1 MRLNYLCL
9 NMKFLLLSLGFWTF
23 TFSGLIAQN
32 LPQDNFYLY
41 LIGDAGK
48 PSVVNE
54 KYRKT
59 IQSLL
64 KDSPTIPS
72 AIVYLGDNV
81 YPKGLESEDHP
92 WRLEGEEILQSQL
105 QIAGSIR
112 NIFFIPGNHDWKRG
126 REGGLQQVLNQQLW
140 VDSLKSEAIQ
150 FYPRDGCPGPVE
162 LKLSDNLVLVIIDS
176 QWWLHAWDKPQ
187 GENSVCD
194 IKTPQEMIAAVED
207 ILQRNEGKQV
217 VIAAHHPI
225 YTYGEHGGISTFKD
239 HLFPLTKVQKNLY
252 LPIPVIGSIYPL
264 YRKAFGNVQDLAHPL
279 YKEFRKSIHDLL
291 KQYPGTL
298 YAAGHEHAL
307 QYAIK
312 DSVHYVVSGS
322 GSKHTYVR
330 KKGYARFAKSANGF
344 VRLAVTTNNQ
354 IRIEYFTEDNPDPA
368 YTVASTIAR
377 YHPPEEI
384 GANSEKTKITQASD
398 QYKATTSK
406 KKWLGE
412 NYRDVW
418 SQKIE
423 VPVFDFQSANGPLK
437 IIQQGG
443 GQQTLS
449 LRLEDPSGKQY
460 ALRSIEKYPEK
471 AIPEAF
477 RETFAKDLVQDQI
490 SASHPYG
497 SLVIAPL
504 ADAAGIYHTNPRVVW
519 LPDDPR
525 LGVYRKV
532 FANKLM
538 LFEERPDGKATDMDF
553 FGNADDIVSTF
564 KVIDKLAK
572 DNDNQVDQ
580 AFVLR
585 SRLFDLWIGDWDRH
599 DDQWRWA
606 EFDKKNGKLYRPIPR
621 DRDQAF
627 FVNEGKIPKLFSKRW
642 ALPKLQGFDYDL
654 DWPAGFMYNA
664 RYFDR
669 SFLTELSRE
678 DWLSI
683 AKDLKGLLTDE
694 VIERSI
700 RQWPAEIFAL
710 RGEEIIKKLKARR
723 DRLEDFAMD
732 HYLFLSKAVNIVGSD
747 KHERFNVAFQEGG
760 KVHVVVFKIKKDG
773 EVDRKI
779 YERTFLEEE
788 TEEVRLYGLGGDDE
802 FRFSGSE
809 KTKIKIRTI
818 GGKGD
823 DRLESLSKEKPVVYD
838 KPAGMVPASGSRF
851 RDRRSSDPLI
861 NEYNRKEFKY
871 DLLAPL
877 IFGNYNVDDGIFL
890 GGGFLSTQH
899 GFRKDPFKTRHLFL
913 GSYALNTSSFNFQYS
928 GRYTNMIRKWSG
940 ELELNAKSPNFVNN
954 FFGLGNESVFDK
966 NIDDNPTVG
975 VDRAIDYYRLRF
987 TEWSMDMRL
996 SRKIGANG
1004 FIKVGPSLQVVEL
1017 ERPDENRF
1025 VKDFE
1030 ATLSQPILETYRNFA
1045 GVGYSWGVDNRNNPL
1060 FTTRGL
1066 YFEQTSRWMNEFN
1079 SSDVTVGNFGY
1090 HTATLAFYQSFRF
1103 PARLTFAS
1111 RISAGITRGD
1121 FQLYQSQILDGRTE
1135 LRGFRK
1141 TRFYGDSKLVF
1152 NNEVRFKLG
1161 EIRSYI
1167 MPASI
1172 GLVGFYDIGRVW
1184 YKDENGVDP
1193 TALSGKSNIWHKGFG
1208 GGIWFTPYNM
1218 AVVSLEAGHSV
1229 EGTLGY
1235 FRLGFLF

>member
-1 MRLNYLCL
+1 
-9 NMKFLLLSLGFWTF
+9 MKFFLLSLSFGLLI
-23 TFSGLIAQN
+23 SGGLCAQN
-32 LPQDNFYLY
+32 QSQDTFYLY
-41 LIGDAGK
+41 LVGDAGE
-48 PSVVNE
+48 PTVVNE
-54 KYRKT
+54 TYRKT
-59 IQSLL
+59 IQSLG

-72 AIVYLGDNV
+72 AIVFLGDNI
-81 YPKGLESEDHP
+81 YPKGLESEGHP
-92 WRLEGEEILQSQL
+92 KRNEGEEILSSQL
-105 QIAGSIR
+105 QLAASIR
-112 NIFFIPGNHDWKRG
+112 NIYFIPGNHDWKRG

-140 VDSLKSEAIQ
+140 IDSLKNEAIQ
-150 FYPRDGCPGPVE
+150 FYPRDGCPGPIE

-176 QWWLHAWDKPQ
+176 QWWLHGWEKPE
-187 GENSVCD
+187 GEISVCE
-194 IKTPQEMIAAVED
+194 IKTPPEMIAAIED
-207 ILQRNEGKQV
+207 VLQRNEGKQV
-217 VIAAHHPI
+217 VIAGHHPI
-225 YTYGEHGGISTFKD
+225 YTYGEHGGVSILKD
-239 HLFPLTKVQKNLY
+239 HLFPLTKIQKNLY
-252 LPIPVIGSIYPL
+252 LPLPVVGSIYPL
-264 YRKAFGNVQDLAHPL
+264 YRKAFGNIQDLSHPL
-279 YKEFRKSIHDLL
+279 YRQFRKSIHDLL
-291 KQYPGTL
+291 RQYPGTL
-298 YAAGHEHAL
+298 YVAGHEHAL
-307 QYAIK
+307 QYAIR

-322 GSKHTYVR
+322 GSKHTPVK
-330 KKGYARFAKSANGF
+330 KKGYAQFAESANGF
-344 VRLAVTTNNQ
+344 VRLAIATENH
-354 IRIEYFTEDNPDPA
+354 IRIEYFIDDNPDPA
-368 YTVASTIAR
+368 YTVESAIKQPSSQKVPGI
-377 YHPPEEI
+377 
-384 GANSEKTKITQASD
+384 NSEKTKIINASD
-398 QYKATTSK
+398 QYKATKKK
-406 KKWLGE
+406 KKWFGE

-418 SQKIE
+418 SQEIE
-423 VPVFDFQSANGPLK
+423 VPVFDFKSADGELK

-449 LRLEDPSGKQY
+449 LRLEDPEGKQY

-477 RETFAKDLVQDQI
+477 RETFAKDIVQDQI

-497 SLVIAPL
+497 SLVIPPL
-504 ADAAGIYHTNPRVVW
+504 ADAAGIYHTNPSIVW
-519 LPDDPR
+519 VADDPR

-532 FANKLM
+532 FSNKLM
-538 LFEERPDGKATDMDF
+538 LFEERPHGKAKGMDF

-564 KVIDKLAK
+564 KVIEKLAK
-572 DNDNQVDQ
+572 DNDNQIDQ
-580 AFVLR
+580 SFVLR

-606 EFDKKNGKLYRPIPR
+606 EFDKMNGKLYRPIPR

-642 ALPKLQGFDYDL
+642 ALPKLQGFDFDL
-654 DWPAGFMYNA
+654 DWPAGFMFNA

-669 SFLTELSRE
+669 SFLTELDRE
-678 DWLSI
+678 DWMRT
-683 AKDLKGLLTDE
+683 AEELKGLLTDE

-710 RGEEIIKKLKARR
+710 RGEEIIHKLKVRR
-723 DRLEDFAMD
+723 EKLADFALD
-732 HYLFLSKAVNIVGSD
+732 HYLFLSRTVNIVGSD
-747 KHERFNVAFQEGG
+747 KHERFNVEFQEGG
-760 KVHVVVFKIKKDG
+760 KVHVVVSKIKKDG

-779 YERTFLEEE
+779 YERSFLEEE
-788 TEEVRLYGLGGDDE
+788 TEEVRLYGLDGNDE
-802 FRFSGSE
+802 FIFSGTE

-823 DRLESLSKEKPVVYD
+823 DRLESLAKEKPVVYD
-838 KPAGMVPASGSRF
+838 KPKGIVPAAGSRF
-851 RDRRSSDPLI
+851 RDHRSSDPLI
-861 NEYNRKEFKY
+861 NEYDRREFKY

-890 GGGFLSTQH
+890 GGGFLATRH
-899 GFRKDPFKTRHLFL
+899 GFRKDPYKTRHLFL

-940 ELELNAKSPNFVNN
+940 ELDLNAKSPNFVNN

-966 NIDDNPTVG
+966 NIDDNPAID

-987 TEWSMDMRL
+987 TEWTMDLRL
-996 SRKIGANG
+996 SRKIGSSG
-1004 FIKVGPSLQVVEL
+1004 FIKVGPSVQVVEL
-1017 ERPDENRF
+1017 ERPDEDRF

-1030 ATLSQPILETYRNFA
+1030 VTLTQPILETYRNFV
-1045 GVGYSWGVDNRNNPL
+1045 GVGYSWGFDNRNSHL

-1066 YFEQTSRWMNEFN
+1066 YFEQSSRWMNEFN
-1079 SSDVTVGNFGY
+1079 SSDVMVGNFGY

-1111 RISAGITRGD
+1111 RISGGITRGD
-1121 FQLYQSQILDGRTE
+1121 FQLYQSQILDGKTE

-1184 YKDENGVDP
+1184 YEDENGVDP
-1193 TALSGKSNIWHKGFG
+1193 TVSSGNSTLWHKGFG
-1208 GGIWFTPYNM
+1208 GGVWFTPYNM

-1235 FRLGFLF
+1235 LRLGFLF